1 MRKYQ
6 HGRWLLAAHRSISA
20 NSESVD
26 RRVLNTFTSL
36 IVLSM
41 SWTYFTTCGDI
52 NTISRGRQAALFHVK
67 TTSRFHLP
75 IVRRHVYS
83 EQVSKMRLITLLSW
97 YSYYMSVVCVHVRVW
112 WYNAKQQHNNNMI
125 F

>member
-26 RRVLNTFTSL
+26 RRVLNTCTSL

-41 SWTYFTTCGDI
+41 SCTNFTTCGDI
-52 NTISRGRQAALFHVK
+52 NTISQQAGGVV
-67 TTSRFHLP
+67 S
-75 IVRRHVYS
+75 S
-83 EQVSKMRLITLLSW
+83 ENNVSLSLADSPAACLL
-97 YSYYMSVVCVHVRVW
+97 
-112 WYNAKQQHNNNMI
+112 
-125 F
+125 

>member
-52 NTISRGRQAALFHVK
+52 NTISRQAG
-67 TTSRFHLP
+67 
-75 IVRRHVYS
+75 
-83 EQVSKMRLITLLSW
+83 
-97 YSYYMSVVCVHVRVW
+97 SVVSSE
-112 WYNAKQQHNNNMI
+112 NNVSLSLADSPAACLL
-125 F
+125 

>member
-20 NSESVD
+20 NSQSVD

-36 IVLSM
+36 IVLCM

-52 NTISRGRQAALFHVK
+52 NTISRQAGGV
-67 TTSRFHLP
+67 
-75 IVRRHVYS
+75 
-83 EQVSKMRLITLLSW
+83 VSCENNVSLSLADSPAACLL
-97 YSYYMSVVCVHVRVW
+97 
-112 WYNAKQQHNNNMI
+112 
-125 F
+125 